1 MLCKIVIK
9 AHTSLLLVLPPLKW
23 IVSSPR
29 PSWSGLSDQF
39 VALPVI
45 WGVCRVGTQGS
56 VCPIHSFCLRTVPSS
71 LTEFF
76 FFRNSPPFTLHG
88 VPGKAAIFHEHI
100 LWPSWPQVISPE
112 LALTESG
119 PIRFLP
125 WEFKKLAWRRESVP
139 LWRFQWWVVRL
150 RRALRVLAWNFLPCR
165 GYHYAVRNG
174 LLCRENQSCKMEPGY
189 VSLVPGAPKQSWI
202 LAFLSIW
209 SFDSSLDFMV

>member
-1 MLCKIVIK
+1 MDCQFPK
-9 AHTSLLLVLPPLKW
+9 ALLV
-23 IVSSPR
+23 
-29 PSWSGLSDQF
+29 WSL
-39 VALPVI
+39 
-45 WGVCRVGTQGS
+45 WS
-56 VCPIHSFCLRTVPSS
+56 VCCSPCHLGCVQSRHSGFCLSNTFFLSENSTLLPYWI
-71 LTEFF
+71 FF

-88 VPGKAAIFHEHI
+88 IPGKAAIFHEHI

>member
-1 MLCKIVIK
+1 MDCQSPK
-9 AHTSLLLVLPPLKW
+9 ALLV
-23 IVSSPR
+23 
-29 PSWSGLSDQF
+29 WSLWSLF

-71 LTEFF
+71 LTEFL
-76 FFRNSPPFTLHG
+76 RTSPPFTLHG

-100 LWPSWPQVISPE
+100 LRHSQPQVINPE

-139 LWRFQWWVVRL
+139 LWRFQWWVVKL
-150 RRALRVLAWNFLPCR
+150 RWALRVLAWNFLPCR
-165 GYHYAVRNG
+165 GDQYAVRNG
-174 LLCRENQSCKMEPGY
+174 AAL
-189 VSLVPGAPKQSWI
+189 
-202 LAFLSIW
+202 
-209 SFDSSLDFMV
+209 

>member
-76 FFRNSPPFTLHG
+76 FFLEILLPSLSMGFQGKLPSFMNIYYDPHG
-88 VPGKAAIFHEHI
+88 H
-100 LWPSWPQVISPE
+100 
-112 LALTESG
+112 
-119 PIRFLP
+119 R
-125 WEFKKLAWRRESVP
+125 
-139 LWRFQWWVVRL
+139 
-150 RRALRVLAWNFLPCR
+150 
-165 GYHYAVRNG
+165 
-174 LLCRENQSCKMEPGY
+174 
-189 VSLVPGAPKQSWI
+189 
-202 LAFLSIW
+202 
-209 SFDSSLDFMV
+209 